1 MNRVL
6 FILISIMLLASGCRA
21 LFEVMD
27 AETAYY
33 SKQYTVASELLIEEH
48 GRESNPIIQ
57 SEIAYKIGECFNY
70 SNNPDKAAK
79 WYKKAMDFAQ
89 DPIVALKYGL
99 MLKRIERYKDA
110 KEVFKSYALENPL
123 DKRRASK
130 ETKACDLAIKWK
142 EAASPISLSELSS
155 LNSSDSDFSPVFYE
169 SNAIVFSSSRSDAT
183 GEEKYGWT
191 GEDFFDLF
199 IADFSG
205 SNEFTGI
212 RPFDKKVNTAF
223 NEGTVTFSADYRTMV
238 FTRCGSDNPENDYC
252 DLFITYR
259 DQTGLWSD
267 AEMMNLFEDSV
278 NVAQPY
284 LSPDGKELY
293 FSSDAYGGYGEK
305 DIYKSKKT
313 VDGWSYP
320 TNLGPEIN
328 TEGYEGFPYIHTNGD
343 LYFASDGHLGMG
355 GLDIFKAKRKDA
367 NRFSTI
373 ENLKAPMNSGADD
386 FGIIFKPFLEPEAM
400 DSIEEA
406 GYFTSSRSG
415 GTGGDDIYY
424 FQVNI
429 EEPIDSSEIIAVI
442 PDPIIEKPKDNPIEE
457 IKVEKPKVLPVT
469 YILSGKILTKIYA
482 NNEDP
487 NSKVVSKLPAVDA
500 IAEILGVGSSS
511 IALRKISGTEGEFTA
526 VLEADSDFRVSAS
539 LPGYF
544 RQSKTVSTKGRTAS
558 PGETVEVYVELELDK
573 IFLNKEVTLDNIYY
587 DLDKS
592 EIRPDAALILDK
604 LVEVLYEN
612 PGIRVELGAHT
623 DSQGSDVY
631 NQSLSAERAQSA
643 VNYLSS
649 RGIDIS
655 RLMSRGYGETA
666 LVNECEDGV
675 ECSDEAHQQNRRTTF
690 KVLR

>member
-1 MNRVL
+1 MIRVFSF
-6 FILISIMLLASGCRA
+6 FICIIILSSGCKT
-21 LFEVMD
+21 LFEVLD
-27 AETAYY
+27 AETAYN
-33 SKQYTVASELLIEEH
+33 SKQYSVASEMLIEEH
-48 GRESNPIIQ
+48 EREGNPLIK
-57 SEIAYKIGECFNY
+57 SELAYKIGECYNY
-70 SNNPDKAAK
+70 SNNPEKAAR
-79 WYKKAMDFAQ
+79 WYKKALEYAQ
-89 DPIVALKYGL
+89 DPIVSLKYGL
-99 MLKRIERYKDA
+99 MLKSLERYDEA
-110 KEVFKSYALENPL
+110 KEIFTAYGLENPL

-130 ETKACDLAIKWK
+130 EIKACNLALEWQD
-142 EAASPISLSELSS
+142 ESQQISLKELSS
-155 LNSSDSDFSPVFYE
+155 LNSSASDFSPVFYE
-169 SNAIVFSSSRSDAT
+169 SNAMVFSSSRTDAT
-183 GEEKYGWT
+183 GDEKYGWT
-191 GEDFFDLF
+191 GQDYFDLF
-199 IADFSG
+199 IADG
-205 SNEFTGI
+205 TGVNEFTGV
-212 RPFDKKVNTAF
+212 RPFEGSINTAY
-223 NEGTVTFSADYRTMV
+223 NEGTVTFSADHRTMV
-238 FTRCGSDNPENDYC
+238 FTRCGSENPENDYC
-252 DLFITYR
+252 DLFISYR
-259 DQTGLWSD
+259 DKLGLWSE
-267 AEMMNLFEDSV
+267 AEMLDLFEDSV

-293 FSSDAYGGYGEK
+293 FASDAYGGYGEK

-313 VDGWSYP
+313 IDGWSYP

-355 GLDIFKAKRKDA
+355 GLDIFKAKRKNA
-367 NRFSTI
+367 KRFSGI

-386 FGIIFKPFLEPEAM
+386 FGIIFRPFLQPEAM

-424 FQVNI
+424 FQVNV
-429 EEPIDSSEIIAVI
+429 EEPIDSSEIVALV
-442 PDPIIEKPKDNPIEE
+442 PDPVVKEP
-457 IKVEKPKVLPVT
+457 VEKVKINEPTVLPVT
-469 YILSGKILTKIYA
+469 YILNGKILTKTYA
-482 NNEDP
+482 NDDDP
-487 NSKVVSKLPAVDA
+487 NSKVVSTIPALDA
-500 IAEILGVGSSS
+500 IAEILGVSNSS
-511 IALRKISGTEGEFTA
+511 IALREITGNTGDFSA
-526 VLEADSDFRVSAS
+526 VLEAEADFRVSAS

-544 RQSKTVSTKGRTAS
+544 RQSKTVSTKGKTAA

-592 EIRPDAALILDK
+592 EIRPDAALILDQ
-604 LVEVLYEN
+604 LVEVLFEN

-623 DSQGSDVY
+623 DSRGSDTY

-675 ECSDEAHQQNRRTTF
+675 DCSDEAHQQNRRTTF